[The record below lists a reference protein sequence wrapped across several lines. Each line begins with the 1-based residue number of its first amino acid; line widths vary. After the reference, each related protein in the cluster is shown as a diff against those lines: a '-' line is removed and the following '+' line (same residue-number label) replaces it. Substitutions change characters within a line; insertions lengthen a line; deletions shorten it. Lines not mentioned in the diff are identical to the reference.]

1 MKIEGQIVDIIGR
14 EIFPGSV
21 EFEGNTIIA
30 VNRHE
35 TVSQQYIMP
44 GFVDA
49 HNHIESSMLPPYEYA
64 RMALRHGTIATNTI
78 LVETGLVRREDFEA
92 VARTALNDGAILVN
106 PAEADYDEIIDLLEE
121 VWA

>member
-21 EFEGNTIIA
+21 EFENGVITAI
-30 VNRHE
+30 NRHE

-49 HNHIESSMLPPYEYA
+49 HNHIESSMLPPYEYG
-64 RMALRHGTIATNTI
+64 RTALRHGTIATI
-78 LVETGLVRREDFEA
+78 SD
-92 VARTALNDGAILVN
+92 
-106 PAEADYDEIIDLLEE
+106 PHEIANVCGTEGFQFMLEE
-121 VWA
+121 GDTCPMKEFFAVPSCVPIQPT

>member
-35 TVSQQYIMP
+35 TVSKQ
-44 GFVDA
+44 
-49 HNHIESSMLPPYEYA
+49 
-64 RMALRHGTIATNTI
+64 
-78 LVETGLVRREDFEA
+78 
-92 VARTALNDGAILVN
+92 
-106 PAEADYDEIIDLLEE
+106 
-121 VWA
+121 